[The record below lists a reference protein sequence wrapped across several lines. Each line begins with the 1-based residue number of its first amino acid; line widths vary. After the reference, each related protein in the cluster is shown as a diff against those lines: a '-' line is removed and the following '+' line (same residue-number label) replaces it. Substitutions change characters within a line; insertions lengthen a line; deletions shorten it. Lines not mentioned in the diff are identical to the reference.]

1 MEGNPA
7 VSIVYFSGTG
17 GTARIAASLAEAFTA
32 LGAPCALTELD
43 AKAVKAPEAELLVL
57 AYPVYAANA
66 PQPIGEWIAA
76 APEGAGRRAAVIS
89 VSGGG
94 EVSPNTGCRAATVR
108 ALRARGYQ
116 VAYEAMAVMPSNF
129 AVPYSDALAATLLRR
144 APVFAA
150 RVARELLAGQTRR
163 LRPRGVDRALSF
175 VFLAEHRGSGWFG
188 RSLRAGDAC
197 NGCGLCARRC
207 PRGNIRMQGGK
218 PAFGS
223 RCVLCLRCV
232 YGCPQRAIA
241 PGFFRSVILK
251 NGFELA
257 ALQARTAGQTA
268 LPTDEELTRGSLYS
282 GVRRYLR
289 ENRE

>member
-1 MEGNPA
+1 MDGNPA
-7 VSIVYFSGTG
+7 VSVVYFSGTG
-17 GTARIAASLAEAFTA
+17 GTARIAACLADAFTT
-32 LGAPCALTELD
+32 LGAQCALTELG
-43 AKAVKAPEAELLVL
+43 AGRETAPEAELLVL

-94 EVSPNTGCRAATVR
+94 EVSPNTGCRTATIR
-108 ALRARGYQ
+108 ALQARGYQ

-129 AVPYSDALAATLLRR
+129 GVAYSDALAATLLRR

-163 LRPRGVDRALSF
+163 LRPHGIDRALSF
-175 VFLAEHRGSGWFG
+175 VLLVEHMGSGRFG

-207 PRGNIRMQGGK
+207 PRGNIQMRQAQ
-218 PAFGS
+218 PAFGD

-232 YGCPQRAIA
+232 YGCPQRAIK
-241 PGFFRSVILK
+241 PGFGRAVILK
-251 NGFELA
+251 GGFDLS
-257 ALQARTAGQTA
+257 ALEARTVGQA
-268 LPTDEELTRGSLYS
+268 AFPADDELTRGSLLH
-282 GVRRYLR
+282 GVRHYLR
-289 ENRE
+289 ETRE